1 MIVKPGGVG
10 RGQTVIGA
18 KVRLRWNYKDILE
31 YSIMAQPKPVG
42 PASQP
47 VGTLPAAPEP
57 AGALVKPTKVV
68 MGRPVAPNQVDPP
81 VADLMGYLD

>member
-1 MIVKPGGVG
+1 M
-10 RGQTVIGA
+10 A
-18 KVRLRWNYKDILE
+18 KTQSLE
-31 YSIMAQPKPVG
+31 

-47 VGTLPAAPEP
+47 AGTLAPAAEP
-57 AGALVKPTKVV
+57 TGALVKPVKVV

>member
-1 MIVKPGGVG
+1 
-10 RGQTVIGA
+10 
-18 KVRLRWNYKDILE
+18 
-31 YSIMAQPKPVG
+31 MAQPKPVG

-47 VGTLPAAPEP
+47 VGTLPAAPQP

>member
-1 MIVKPGGVG
+1 
-10 RGQTVIGA
+10 
-18 KVRLRWNYKDILE
+18 
-31 YSIMAQPKPVG
+31 MAHPKSVG

-57 AGALVKPTKVV
+57 AGALVKPSKVV